1 MRNILL
7 TIMLLGS
14 TGIFLL
20 FWLSPPEAFLQK
32 PASDTTELPN
42 ADSYMLKISKLDFN
56 KEGSKAFSL
65 NAIEARHFRRNNK
78 LELDQPKLI
87 TYNQQEPNKPWQ
99 MNADKG
105 TILKGGERAI
115 FIGNVYAWQDLESG
129 TKNELQTNKLILF
142 PDKQMAETDSK
153 VTITTPRGETIGV
166 GMKADLNSELF
177 KLLSRVKGVH
187 HVH

>member
-32 PASDTTELPN
+32 PASDTEELPK
-42 ADSYMLKISKLDFN
+42 ADSYMLNISKLDFG
-56 KEGSKAFSL
+56 KKGAKAFSL
-65 NAIEARHFRRNNK
+65 EATEARHFRRSNK

-87 TYNQQEPNKPWQ
+87 SYNQQQSDTPWH

-105 TILKGGERAI
+105 TILKGGERAT
-115 FIGNVYAWQDLESG
+115 FQGNVYAWQDLESG
-129 TKNELQTNKLILF
+129 GKNELRTDKLILF
-142 PDKQMAETDSK
+142 PDKHIAETDSK
-153 VTITTPRGETIGV
+153 VTITTPRGETVGIG
-166 GMKADLNSELF
+166 MWADLNSELF

-187 HVH
+187 HVQ